1 MKHPLKALIAGL
13 FCAITIVAQEPDPK
27 PASLM
32 GDIWTAARKGDL
44 TALQQHIDA
53 GIDIEDRDEEH
64 ESTPLH
70 HAAYYGQVETVKWLV
85 GKGAD
90 KNARNNDGITPL
102 DAAYARMESDEFDSD
117 TRKAKREVG
126 EYLESIGAEKNEGAF
141 VAVLGLLC
149 CFSCPALFVF
159 GILYAAYTKPKPEEI
174 PTPSKP
180 IMVTTSPQIAGK
192 KVVRT
197 IGLVRGNTI
206 RARHLGRDIMAGLR
220 NLVGGEVTEYGK
232 LLAESREQ
240 ALDRMLAQ
248 ADELGANAVLG
259 LQFQTSVVMEGAAEM
274 MAFGTAVVVEDA

>member
-1 MKHPLKALIAGL
+1 MKHRLKTLIAGL

-27 PASLM
+27 PASLT

-64 ESTPLH
+64 KATPLH
-70 HAAYYGQVETVKWLV
+70 HAAYLGQLEAVKWLV
-85 GKGAD
+85 EKGAD
-90 KNARNNDGITPL
+90 KNARNNDESTPL
-102 DAAYARMESDEFDSD
+102 DAAYAGMESDEFDSD

-126 EYLESIGAEKNEGAF
+126 EYLDRIGAEKKE
-141 VAVLGLLC
+141 VHWYDYLC
-149 CFSCPALFVF
+149 CCSCPALFGF
-159 GILYAAYTKPKPEEI
+159 GILYAVFTKPKPEEI

-248 ADELGANAVLG
+248 ADELEANAVIG

>member
-1 MKHPLKALIAGL
+1 MKHPLKALITGL

-27 PASLM
+27 TGSLM

-53 GIDIEDRDEEH
+53 RVDIDVRDEEH
-64 ESTPLH
+64 QSTPLH
-70 HAAYYGQVETVKWLV
+70 RAAYYGQVETVKWLV
-85 GKGAD
+85 EKGAD
-90 KNARNNDGITPL
+90 KNARNKDGNTPL
-102 DAAYARMESDEFDSD
+102 DAAYARMESDEFDGD
-117 TRKAKREVG
+117 TQKAKREVG
-126 EYLESIGAEKNEGAF
+126 EYLDSIGAEKNEDPWF
-141 VAVLGLLC
+141 GLLC
-149 CFSCPALFVF
+149 CFSCPALFIF
-159 GILYAAYTKPKPEEI
+159 GILYAAFTKPKPEEI
-174 PTPSKP
+174 PTPSKQ

-240 ALDRMLAQ
+240 ALDRMLVQ
-248 ADELGANAVLG
+248 ADELGANAVIG

-274 MAFGTAVVVEDA
+274 MAFGTAVVVQDA

>member
-1 MKHPLKALIAGL
+1 MKHPLKGLIAGL
-13 FCAITIVAQEPDPK
+13 FCATIIVAQEPDPK
-27 PASLM
+27 PATP
-32 GDIWTAARKGDL
+32 GDDIWTAARKGDL

-53 GIDIEDRDEEH
+53 GIDIEVRDEKH
-64 ESTPLH
+64 KSTPLH
-70 HAAYYGQVETVKWLV
+70 HAAYFGQLETVKWLV
-85 GKGAD
+85 EKGAGM
-90 KNARNNDGITPL
+90 NARNNDGSTPL

-117 TRKAKREVG
+117 ARRAKREVV
-126 EYLESIGAEKNEGAF
+126 EYLESIGADKNENLWFA
-141 VAVLGLLC
+141 LLC
-149 CFSCPALFVF
+149 GFSCPALIVF
-159 GILYAAYTKPKPEEI
+159 GLLYAVFTKPKPEEI

-248 ADELGANAVLG
+248 ADELGANAVIG

>member
-27 PASLM
+27 TPSLM
-32 GDIWTAARKGDL
+32 DDIWTAARKGDL

-53 GIDIEDRDEEH
+53 GIDIEVRDEKH

-85 GKGAD
+85 EKGAD

-102 DAAYARMESDEFDSD
+102 DAAYAGMEFDEFDSD
-117 TRKAKREVG
+117 ARKAKGEVG
-126 EYLESIGAEKNEGAF
+126 EYLDRIGAEKKEVHWYDF
-141 VAVLGLLC
+141 LC
-149 CFSCPALFVF
+149 GCSCPALFVF
-159 GILYAAYTKPKPEEI
+159 GILYAVFTKPKPEEI

-220 NLVGGEVTEYGK
+220 NLVGGEVTEYAK

-248 ADELGANAVLG
+248 ADELGANAVIG
-259 LQFQTSVVMEGAAEM
+259 LQFQTSVVMAGAAEM
-274 MAFGTAVVVEDA
+274 IAFGTAVVVEDA

>member
-53 GIDIEDRDEEH
+53 GVDIDGRDEEH
-64 ESTPLH
+64 QSTPLH

-102 DAAYARMESDEFDSD
+102 DAAYARMESDAFDSD
-117 TRKAKREVG
+117 ARKAKQEVG
-126 EYLESIGAEKNEGAF
+126 EYLDSIGAEKKEVHWYDF
-141 VAVLGLLC
+141 LC
-149 CFSCPALFVF
+149 CCSCPALFVF
-159 GILYAAYTKPKPEEI
+159 GILYAAFTKPKPEEI

-220 NLVGGEVTEYGK
+220 NIVGGEVTEYGK

-248 ADELGANAVLG
+248 ADELGANAVIG

>member
-27 PASLM
+27 TPSLM
-32 GDIWTAARKGDL
+32 DDIWTAARKGDL

-53 GIDIEDRDEEH
+53 GIDIEVRDEKH

-85 GKGAD
+85 EKGAD

-102 DAAYARMESDEFDSD
+102 DAAYAGMEFDEFDSD
-117 TRKAKREVG
+117 ARKAKGEVG
-126 EYLESIGAEKNEGAF
+126 EYLDRIGAEKKEVHWYDF
-141 VAVLGLLC
+141 LC
-149 CFSCPALFVF
+149 GCSCPALFVF
-159 GILYAAYTKPKPEEI
+159 GILYAVFTKPKPEEI

-248 ADELGANAVLG
+248 ADELGANAVIG
-259 LQFQTSVVMEGAAEM
+259 LQFQTSVVMAGAAEM

>member
-13 FCAITIVAQEPDPK
+13 FCATTIVAQETGTK
-27 PASLM
+27 PATP
-32 GDIWTAARKGDL
+32 GDDIWTAARKGDL

-53 GIDIEDRDEEH
+53 GIDIEVRDEEH
-64 ESTPLH
+64 KSTPLH
-70 HAAYYGQVETVKWLV
+70 HAAYFGQLETVKWLV
-85 GKGAD
+85 EKGAGM
-90 KNARNNDGITPL
+90 NARNNDGSTPL

-117 TRKAKREVG
+117 ARKAKREVG
-126 EYLESIGAEKNEGAF
+126 EYLDSIGAEKNEDIWF
-141 VAVLGLLC
+141 GLLC

-159 GILYAAYTKPKPEEI
+159 GILYAVFTKPKPEEI

-206 RARHLGRDIMAGLR
+206 RARHIGRDIMAGLR
-220 NLVGGEVTEYGK
+220 NVVGGEVTEYGK

>member
-1 MKHPLKALIAGL
+1 MKHALKTLIAGL
-13 FCAITIVAQEPDPK
+13 FCAITIVAQETGTK
-27 PASLM
+27 PATP
-32 GDIWTAARKGDL
+32 GDDIWTAARKGDL
-44 TALQQHIDA
+44 TALQQHMDA
-53 GIDIEDRDEEH
+53 GIDIEIRDEKH
-64 ESTPLH
+64 KATPLY
-70 HAAYYGQVETVKWLV
+70 HAAYYGQLETVKWLV
-85 GKGAD
+85 EKGAGM
-90 KNARNNDGITPL
+90 NARNNDGSTPL

-117 TRKAKREVG
+117 ARKAKREVG
-126 EYLESIGAEKNEGAF
+126 EYLDSIGAEKNEEIWF
-141 VAVLGLLC
+141 GLLC

-159 GILYAAYTKPKPEEI
+159 GILYAVFTKPKPEEI

-220 NLVGGEVTEYGK
+220 NLVGGEVNEYGK

-248 ADELGANAVLG
+248 ADELGANAVIG

-274 MAFGTAVVVEDA
+274 MAFGTAVVVEDV

>member
-13 FCAITIVAQEPDPK
+13 FCAITIVAQESDPK

-32 GDIWTAARKGDL
+32 DDIWTAARKGDL

-53 GIDIEDRDEEH
+53 EVDIDDRDKKD

-85 GKGAD
+85 EKGAD

-102 DAAYARMESDEFDSD
+102 DAAYAGMEFDEFDSD
-117 TRKAKREVG
+117 ARKAKGEVG
-126 EYLESIGAEKNEGAF
+126 EYLDRIGAEKKEVHWYDF
-141 VAVLGLLC
+141 LC
-149 CFSCPALFVF
+149 GCSCPALFVF
-159 GILYAAYTKPKPEEI
+159 GILYAVFTKPKPEEI

-220 NLVGGEVTEYGK
+220 NLVGGEVTEYAK

-248 ADELGANAVLG
+248 ADELGANAVIG
-259 LQFQTSVVMEGAAEM
+259 LQFQTSVVMAGAAEM

>member
-1 MKHPLKALIAGL
+1 MKHPLKALITGL

-27 PASLM
+27 TGSLM

-53 GIDIEDRDEEH
+53 RVDIDVRDEEH
-64 ESTPLH
+64 QSTPLH

-85 GKGAD
+85 EKGAD
-90 KNARNNDGITPL
+90 KNARNNDGNTPL

-117 TRKAKREVG
+117 ARKAKQEVG
-126 EYLESIGAEKNEGAF
+126 EYLDSIGAVNEDLWFA
-141 VAVLGLLC
+141 LLC
-149 CFSCPALFVF
+149 GFSCPALIVF
-159 GILYAAYTKPKPEEI
+159 GLLYAVFTKPKPEEI

-248 ADELGANAVLG
+248 ADELGANAVIG

>member
-13 FCAITIVAQEPDPK
+13 FCATTIVAQEPDPK
-27 PASLM
+27 LASLT

-44 TALQQHIDA
+44 AALQQHIDA
-53 GIDIEDRDEEH
+53 GIDIEVRDEEH
-64 ESTPLH
+64 KSTPLH
-70 HAAYYGQVETVKWLV
+70 HAAYFGQLETVKWLV
-85 GKGAD
+85 EKGAGM
-90 KNARNNDGITPL
+90 NARNNDGNTPL
-102 DAAYARMESDEFDSD
+102 DVAYEGMESDKFNSD
-117 TRKAKREVG
+117 ARRAKREVG
-126 EYLESIGAEKNEGAF
+126 KYLDSIGADKNED
-141 VAVLGLLC
+141 LWISLLC
-149 CFSCPALFVF
+149 GFSCPALIVF
-159 GILYAAYTKPKPEEI
+159 GILYAVFTKPKPEEI

-220 NLVGGEVTEYGK
+220 NLVGGEVNEYGK

-240 ALDRMLAQ
+240 ALDRMLVE

-274 MAFGTAVVVEDA
+274 MAFGTAVVVEDD

>member
-32 GDIWTAARKGDL
+32 GDIWIAARKGDL

-53 GIDIEDRDEEH
+53 GVDIDGRDEEH
-64 ESTPLH
+64 QSTPLH

-90 KNARNNDGITPL
+90 KNARNNDGNTPL

-117 TRKAKREVG
+117 VRKAKQEVG
-126 EYLESIGAEKNEGAF
+126 EYLDSIGAEKNEDLW
-141 VAVLGLLC
+141 VGLLC

-248 ADELGANAVLG
+248 ADELGANAVIG

>member
-13 FCAITIVAQEPDPK
+13 FCATIIVAQEPDPK
-27 PASLM
+27 PATP
-32 GDIWTAARKGDL
+32 GDDIWTAARKGDL

-53 GIDIEDRDEEH
+53 GIDIEVRDEEH
-64 ESTPLH
+64 KSTPLH
-70 HAAYYGQVETVKWLV
+70 HAAYFGQLETVKWLV
-85 GKGAD
+85 EKGAGM
-90 KNARNNDGITPL
+90 NARNNDGSTPL

-117 TRKAKREVG
+117 ARKAKREVG
-126 EYLESIGAEKNEGAF
+126 EYLDSIGAEKNEDIWF
-141 VAVLGLLC
+141 GLLC

-159 GILYAAYTKPKPEEI
+159 CILYAVFTKPKPEEI

-220 NLVGGEVTEYGK
+220 NLVGGEVNEYGK

-248 ADELGANAVLG
+248 ADELGANAVIG

-274 MAFGTAVVVEDA
+274 MAFGTAVVVKDA

>member
-13 FCAITIVAQEPDPK
+13 FCATIIVAQEPDPK
-27 PASLM
+27 PATP
-32 GDIWTAARKGDL
+32 GDDIWTAARKGDL

-53 GIDIEDRDEEH
+53 GIDIEVRDEKH
-64 ESTPLH
+64 KSTPLH
-70 HAAYYGQVETVKWLV
+70 HAAYYGQLETVKWLV
-85 GKGAD
+85 EKGAGM
-90 KNARNNDGITPL
+90 NARNNDGSTPL

-117 TRKAKREVG
+117 ARKAKREVG
-126 EYLESIGAEKNEGAF
+126 EYLDSIGAEKNEDIWF
-141 VAVLGLLC
+141 GLLC

-159 GILYAAYTKPKPEEI
+159 GILYAVFTKPKPEEI

-220 NLVGGEVTEYGK
+220 NLVGGEVNEYGK

-248 ADELGANAVLG
+248 ADELGANAVIG

-274 MAFGTAVVVEDA
+274 MAFGTAVVVEDV

>member
-1 MKHPLKALIAGL
+1 MKHVLKALIAGL
-13 FCAITIVAQEPDPK
+13 FCATTIVAQETGTK
-27 PASLM
+27 PATP
-32 GDIWTAARKGDL
+32 GDDIWTAAGKGNL
-44 TALQQHIDA
+44 AALQQHIDA
-53 GIDIEDRDEEH
+53 GIDIEGRDEKH

-70 HAAYYGQVETVKWLV
+70 HAAYRGQVETVKWLV
-85 GKGAD
+85 EKGAD

-117 TRKAKREVG
+117 ARKAKQEVG
-126 EYLESIGAEKNEGAF
+126 EYLDSIGAEKNEDLW
-141 VAVLGLLC
+141 VGLLC

-248 ADELGANAVLG
+248 ADELGANAVIG